1 MRRRAALAAAVL
13 LAFAP
18 ACRSVGPAA
27 VPAGPE
33 RTAQSLSAVLAAR
46 ERAWAPRRFKALY
59 RGEVAPK
66 AGLAIRGF
74 LSLFWDGETLGWRA
88 SVPLAGTPRSGTIR
102 RGDVD
107 SGGLFPGP
115 LVASDVLAAL
125 LGVPEELPTGDGALL
140 REGRVELRLPSGG
153 GRAVLVSED
162 GSVTGLAL
170 PAGVRVEILPG
181 PLVPGRIEVSG
192 REGTAVLS
200 LESYGPWPEG
210 EGATR

>member
-18 ACRSVGPAA
+18 ACRSAGPAA

-33 RTAQSLSAVLAAR
+33 RTAQSLAAVLAAR
-46 ERAWAPRRFKALY
+46 DRAWAPRRFKALY

-66 AGLAIRGF
+66 AGLALRGF
-74 LSLFWDGETLGWRA
+74 LSLFWDGASLEWRA

-102 RGDVD
+102 RGDAD
-107 SGGLFPGP
+107 ASGLFPGP
-115 LVASDVLAAL
+115 LAASDVLAAL
-125 LGVPEELPTGDGALL
+125 LGVPEELPTGEGALL

-153 GRAVLVSED
+153 GRAVLVSAD

-170 PAGVRVEILPG
+170 PGNVRVELLPG

-210 EGATR
+210 EEPKR